1 MDGVADPITPLPG
14 GVPGQAVGQGTET
27 GGTSSILAVGWYRF
41 RTTLGRKW
49 ASYVALV
56 TLIGLR
62 AGRGVHH
69 RGPAHPGFY
78 LTHLKIDGQTVPVID
93 GSPGATVRPTVL

>member
-49 ASYVALV
+49 ANYVALV
-56 TLIGLR
+56 TLVGLLGGLAMGSIAG
-62 AGRGVHH
+62 AGRTL
-69 RGPAHPGFY
+69 AS
-78 LTHLKIDGQTVPVID
+78 I
-93 GSPGATVRPTVL
+93 SPISRSTGRLFR